1 MSRLTCRK
9 GAIGPSNANHYF
21 SEVHKTQSTA
31 TTPVSTP
38 GLKAEEFENNT
49 RRPTVLNTDFPKPNE
64 DVDVEAMLDRQ
75 PGRWTIKGQMEAN
88 QRRQQKTLSDE
99 EAKAQRQRDF
109 EKAKDELRASLRI

>member
-1 MSRLTCRK
+1 MPTAPTSV
-9 GAIGPSNANHYF
+9 AAAPSNANHYF

-38 GLKAEEFENNT
+38 GFKADEAEINT
-49 RRPTVLNTDFPKPNE
+49 RRPTVLSSDFPKPSE
-64 DVDVEAMLDRQ
+64 EIDVESMLDRQ

-88 QRRQQKTLSDE
+88 QRRQQKSPSEE

-109 EKAKDELRASLRI
+109 EKAKEDLRASFRI

>member
-1 MSRLTCRK
+1 MTTAPTSV
-9 GAIGPSNANHYF
+9 AAAPSNANHYF

-49 RRPTVLNTDFPKPNE
+49 RRPTVLSTEFPKPNE

-109 EKAKDELRASLRI
+109 EKAKEELRASLRI